1 MIERVGIFKA
11 MTQWEASI
19 AKAKDLKMV
28 YEEAKAVCEIG
39 KSMMQNKCRCLI
51 KRRHN
56 VSCAIHHL
64 ETANSLFIRC
74 GATGNSQ
81 QAIELI
87 EAHQKASSSSISKS
101 ISSETLT
108 SEDATIHANPIAAPT
123 TAPSIYEVLCTQE
136 TVV

>member
-1 MIERVGIFKA
+1 
-11 MTQWEASI
+11 MTQWEASVVR
-19 AKAKDLKMV
+19 AKELKMV
-28 YEEAKAVCEIG
+28 YEEAKAVFEIG

-56 VSCAIHHL
+56 ISCAIHHL
-64 ETANSLFIRC
+64 ETSNSLFIRC
-74 GATGNSQ
+74 GATGNSL

-87 EAHQKASSSSISKS
+87 EVHQKASSSSISKS

-108 SEDATIHANPIAAPT
+108 SEDATIHTNFVTSAPT